1 MKIITDFNDN
11 QYSIKNNIQL
21 FSIGIGFSIVLILSF
36 YFGLPLELFFLLLGV
51 IICSALLFSFNL
63 TYYIF
68 LALAFVPYV
77 YILRVHPA
85 VVFSIFLL
93 ISALINF
100 KGNLI
105 KEVNNQLLFP
115 LLIYFVSTLPSFVN
129 TPAPLLSLRD
139 LSNLISLIIVFFVTI
154 LGFSSKKKMMF
165 VFSIFIVAVFLHSL
179 FVIYL
184 GVTTGSRVFGIL
196 GVYYI
201 DYAGLGSVVTFILA
215 LYNKGTK
222 RIIFS
227 TIFIIIT
234 LGLILTQ
241 TRNAWFSAAFAIGTL
256 ILFLFFNAKKAFIKR
271 SILILLALA
280 VIGLLIVSSSG
291 TGVDVGDRLDVNKR
305 AITLTDDPESVGL
318 NSFVSR
324 SMIWHTAFYAFLE
337 HPLIGIGPYAFKYTS
352 QLYYVIPKGFYKLYV
367 EGRTPHI
374 TYLQVLTETGIVG
387 FMAFLFFIIALIKLL
402 VQSLKLLIERDD
414 FIITLMIIWSLVY
427 IIFSMMMTESW
438 LYGPYIVWLGVLL
451 GFLVNNKKR
460 LEKN

>member
-11 QYSIKNNIQL
+11 QYSVKNNIQL
-21 FSIGIGFSIVLILSF
+21 FSIGIGFSIVLVLSF

-105 KEVNNQLLFP
+105 KEVNNQLWFP
-115 LLIYFVSTLPSFVN
+115 LLLYFVSTLPSFVN

-154 LGFSSKKKMMF
+154 LGFPSKKKMMF
-165 VFSIFIVAVFLHSL
+165 VFFIFITAIFLHSL

-184 GVTTGSRVFGIL
+184 GVTTGKRVLGIL

-201 DYAGLGSVVTFILA
+201 DYAGLGSVITFILA
-215 LYNKGTK
+215 LYMKGLK
-222 RIIFS
+222 KAIFS
-227 TIFIIIT
+227 AIFIIIT

-241 TRNAWFSAAFAIGTL
+241 TRNAWFSAVFTIGTL
-256 ILFLFFNAKKAFIKR
+256 ILFLFFNAKKAYMKR
-271 SILILLALA
+271 SILIFLTLA
-280 VIGLLIVSSSG
+280 VIVLLIVSSSS

-305 AITLTDDPESVGL
+305 VVSLTGDPESVGL

-324 SMIWHTAFYAFLE
+324 AMIWHTALYAFLE
-337 HPLIGIGPYAFKYTS
+337 HPVIGIGPYSFKHTS
-352 QLYYVIPKGFYKLYV
+352 QLYYVIPKGFYDLYV